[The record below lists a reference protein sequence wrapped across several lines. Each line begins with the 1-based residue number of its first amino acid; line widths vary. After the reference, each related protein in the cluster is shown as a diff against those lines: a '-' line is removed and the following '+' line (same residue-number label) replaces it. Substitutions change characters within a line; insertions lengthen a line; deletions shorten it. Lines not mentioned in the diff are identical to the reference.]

1 MSKNFPGRKR
11 AQCSHG
17 GNRRK
22 VVKNPPLSGY
32 SPQTAFRMA
41 KRSTA
46 LQEAEALLR
55 FNRPQR
61 QVEPP
66 SGFQTGQGRPILA
79 IRKIGKAASCAAG
92 TERFLRRKNHFSD
105 RKSLP
110 CSFCA
115 RKSAAFQQELVGW
128 REGRIRKM
136 LRFRPR
142 RTATLLIENLRR
154 GTRRGVVSPCSP
166 QIVQKPSGKESCAK
180 LLWPQQRKTVS
191 IGDMASKTAY
201 PRRKR
206 W

>member
-46 LQEAEALLR
+46 LQETKALLR
-55 FNRPQR
+55 FNCPRR

-66 SGFQTGQGRPILA
+66 SGFQTGQGRPVLT
-79 IRKIGKAASCAAG
+79 IGKTGKVASCTAG
-92 TERFLRRKNHFSD
+92 TKRFLRRKIIFQGKNRFHAVSAPGNPQHFS
-105 RKSLP
+105 RSWWGGG
-110 CSFCA
+110 
-115 RKSAAFQQELVGW
+115 R
-128 REGRIRKM
+128 RRIRKM

-142 RTATLLIENLRR
+142 RTVTLLIENLRL

-191 IGDMASKTAY
+191 IGNMASKTAF